1 MKCTSYKEL
10 YKKMNLTTDAFIVN
24 QSDNDLGT
32 IKEKIKESVLK
43 GMTFCEKGVGL
54 SRNMALMRA
63 NGDICLMAD
72 DDMVYVD
79 SYESIV
85 KRAYSNYPDA
95 DMIVFNVR
103 IHQNG
108 KTIEK
113 VKKNGRVHLWNALKY
128 GTVCFSFRRKNVLE
142 QRVSFSLLFGGG
154 TGNGSGEDTLFI
166 TDVLRSG
173 LKVYSVQDVI
183 ADVYNDGSTWFNGY
197 NEKYFEDKGT
207 LFKALFPKLY
217 FFPILRF
224 TFKYRNLYEE
234 DMSAFKALSCMIFGK
249 KV

>member
-1 MKCTSYKEL
+1 M
-10 YKKMNLTTDAFIVN
+10 
-24 QSDNDLGT
+24 
-32 IKEKIKESVLK
+32 
-43 GMTFCEKGVGL
+43 
-54 SRNMALMRA
+54 
-63 NGDICLMAD
+63 
-72 DDMVYVD
+72 
-79 SYESIV
+79 
-85 KRAYSNYPDA
+85 
-95 DMIVFNVR
+95 
-103 IHQNG
+103 
-108 KTIEK
+108 
-113 VKKNGRVHLWNALKY
+113 
-128 GTVCFSFRRKNVLE
+128 
-142 QRVSFSLLFGGG
+142 
-154 TGNGSGEDTLFI
+154 FI